1 MERLMG
7 RNRKMVSKRRI
18 GAMYVKRAMRE
29 IASCLAM
36 TAGGCCNPK
45 HSSSPDC
52 LIENFLTLPMTAE
65 DSNGRNGVILTFNF

>member
-29 IASCLAM
+29 IASCLTMTVETAM
-36 TAGGCCNPK
+36 TVEADNN
-45 HSSSPDC
+45 D
-52 LIENFLTLPMTAE
+52 
-65 DSNGRNGVILTFNF
+65 GRQIFLTFNS

>member
-1 MERLMG
+1 MERPMG
-7 RNRKMVSKRRI
+7 RNRKMVNKRRI

-36 TAGGCCNPK
+36 TAGGCCNQK

-52 LIENFLTLPMTAE
+52 LIENFLTLAMTVEAG
-65 DSNGRNGVILTFNF
+65 DYCKQRHLTFNS

>member
-29 IASCLAM
+29 IASFLAM
-36 TAGGCCNPK
+36 TVETVMMV
-45 HSSSPDC
+45 DRY
-52 LIENFLTLPMTAE
+52 F
-65 DSNGRNGVILTFNF
+65 